1 MNKNPQSD
9 KSDTRSASNQAPNT
23 PNPDKSRG
31 KDQPDH
37 RENTR
42 PDSESEEEE

>member
-9 KSDTRSASNQAPNT
+9 KSDIRSASNQAPNT

-31 KDQPDH
+31 KDKPDH
-37 RENTR
+37 RE
-42 PDSESEEEE
+42 DVQKDSEEEE